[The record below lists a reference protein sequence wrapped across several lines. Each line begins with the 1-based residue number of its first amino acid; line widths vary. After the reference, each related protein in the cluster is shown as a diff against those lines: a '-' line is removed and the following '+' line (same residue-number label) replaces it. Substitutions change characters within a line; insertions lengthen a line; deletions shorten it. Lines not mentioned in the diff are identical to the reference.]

1 MIKNLQGTNY
11 FLMLALGATLI
22 GFAPIFVKWSEL
34 SPAAITFW
42 RMLLALPLLICF
54 NYAINKKIFFRVKNK
69 KTIFYTALASLAF
82 TTDLTLW
89 HYSMNI
95 TSVANATIIVNSAP
109 IFVALLAFIFYK
121 ELPAKGFGKSF
132 LITYVG
138 IIGLIIFSNNYANGK
153 IFGDLLCMIAA
164 IFYAVYLLIISKLNK
179 ETSLNIIFYTSLA
192 SLAFTTDLTLWHYSM
207 NITSVANATIIVNSA
222 PIFVALLAF
231 IFYKELPAKGFGK
244 SFLIT
249 YVGIIG
255 LIIFSNNY
263 ANGKIFGDLLCMI
276 AAIFYAV
283 YLLIIS
289 KLNKETSLNIIFYT
303 TFFCCLFSLMPIMIN
318 SKSFIPISN
327 FEWINML
334 LMAFLCQFGGQFLI
348 TFGIGKISAS
358 TGSIGLLMQPL
369 TATLLAALI
378 FTEIL
383 NLIQIVFVFITLVG
397 IYLARLSTVK

>member
-22 GFAPIFVKWSEL
+22 GFAPIFVKWSDL

-42 RMLLALPLLICF
+42 RMLLALPLLTGF
-54 NYAINKKIFFRVKNK
+54 NYVINKKIFFRVKSK
-69 KTIFYTALASLAF
+69 KTIFYTA
-82 TTDLTLW
+82 
-89 HYSMNI
+89 
-95 TSVANATIIVNSAP
+95 
-109 IFVALLAFIFYK
+109 
-121 ELPAKGFGKSF
+121 
-132 LITYVG
+132 
-138 IIGLIIFSNNYANGK
+138 
-153 IFGDLLCMIAA
+153 
-164 IFYAVYLLIISKLNK
+164 
-179 ETSLNIIFYTSLA
+179 LA

-303 TFFCCLFSLMPIMIN
+303 TFFCCLFSLVPIMIN
-318 SKSFIPISN
+318 SKFFIPISS
-327 FEWINML
+327 FEWINMF

-358 TGSIGLLMQPL
+358 NGSIGLLMQPL

-378 FTEIL
+378 FSEIL
-383 NLIQIVFVFITLVG
+383 NLMQIVFVFITLAG
-397 IYLARLSTVK
+397 IYLARLSIVK